1 MPCISLISPLGAITI
16 MEINGSIT
24 SLNWCWSKMQEES
37 DLLRTARDQ
46 LNDYFNGQRQDFL
59 LPLAPRGTPFQRR
72 VWNGI
77 CDIPYAEVK
86 SYGDLSTKL
95 NTGARAVGTACAR
108 NPIPIII
115 PCHRVVGSNGALT
128 GYSGAGGLAS
138 KKKLLVLEGY
148 KFS

>member
-1 MPCISLISPLGAITI
+1 
-16 MEINGSIT
+16 
-24 SLNWCWSKMQEES
+24 MQEES

-115 PCHRVVGSNGALT
+115 PCHRAGGSNGALT

>member
-1 MPCISLISPLGAITI
+1 

-115 PCHRVVGSNGALT
+115 PCHRVVGSNAALT

-138 KKKLLVLEGY
+138 KEKLLLLEGY
-148 KFS
+148 KIS

>member
-1 MPCISLISPLGAITI
+1 

-46 LNDYFNGQRQDFL
+46 LNEYFNGQRQDFL

-138 KKKLLVLEGY
+138 KEKLLVLEGY
-148 KFS
+148 KIT